1 MFDTLNEKE
10 RLEKAIREKFG
21 DEAVQNLKSGW
32 DSTKERTYKEQVA
45 KIEYNDP
52 NDYNE
57 EHRDNFTIKSKIDNH
72 TSKNC
77 TICEKYIYKKND
89 FYSYLKF
96 NTCEHCYIQYIEG
109 REEKWLSQTKNKTT

>member
-21 DEAVQNLKSGW
+21 EEAVQNLKNGW
-32 DSTKERTYKEQVA
+32 NLEKEKNYKEQVA
-45 KIEYNDP
+45 KVQYREQS
-52 NDYNE
+52 DYNE
-57 EHRDNFTIKSKIDNH
+57 EHRENFIIKSKIKNH
-72 TSKNC
+72 ITKKC
-77 TICEKYIYKKND
+77 IVCEHYIYKKND

-109 REEKWLSQTKNKTT
+109 REDKWLNHKKSNT